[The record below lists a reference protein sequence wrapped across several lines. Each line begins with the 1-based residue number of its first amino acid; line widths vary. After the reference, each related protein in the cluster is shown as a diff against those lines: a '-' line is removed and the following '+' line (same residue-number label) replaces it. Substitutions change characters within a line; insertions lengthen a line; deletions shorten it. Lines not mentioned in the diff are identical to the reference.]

1 MVKNGEQYDKDI
13 KTPFS
18 GDIVFYKPRGCGKCN
33 KSGYKGRAGLY
44 ELLVKDETLNKL
56 IIERATV
63 DEIKKAA
70 IAGGMTTLLQE
81 GIQMVFA
88 GRTDFTQ
95 VLRVCM

>member
-1 MVKNGEQYDKDI
+1 MKIEQFDKDI
-13 KTPFS
+13 NKKLTDKLF
-18 GDIVFYKPRGCGKCN
+18 FYRPKGCENCN
-33 KSGYKGRAGLY
+33 DTGYKGRAGLY
-44 ELLVKDETLNKL
+44 ELLLKDETLNKL

-70 IAGGMTTLLQE
+70 MDAGMTTLMQE

-88 GRTDFTQ
+88 GKTDFNQ